1 MMNKATDQE
10 YDVGMSEVILNI
22 SNEFKETLNKHNY
35 ICYDDKI
42 MGSDYTKT
50 IWLFK
55 RLEENGIEC
64 EYHNNTISFSNK
76 GAEEINYVENNIID
90 LINTNEKIAKK
101 DVDEKFKTTITMLIA
116 TKQEDE
122 ATERIS
128 AIIQKLN
135 HIKTVRNDA
144 KSEMYYYDQGIYKNN
159 GETRIKEQVREIL
172 QQLYTPIRNNKIIAK
187 IQADTGVDEEE
198 FFSINYVN
206 LLPIQ
211 NGLLDLETKK
221 VIPFSPDKIFFNKL
235 PIKYDPNKECPNIDK
250 FLKEVL
256 QSPKDSVVMYEIFGY
271 SLYKDHFIEKA
282 FMFEGDGR
290 NGKGK
295 LLSLFKAFLGAN
307 NCCSVA
313 LSQMNHQSTGII
325 ELKDKLVNIAGD
337 LSPTALKET
346 GLFKEI
352 TGRDLISAKRKY
364 FTDLAFVNYSKQ
376 IFACNELPRVY
387 DMSIGFWSRW
397 MPFKFPYTFVK
408 EEEYNKIEDK
418 TYYKI
423 RDEQIVKKLITE
435 EELSGLLNKAL
446 EGLDRILEK
455 GDFSY
460 SIGTKEVKDLWI
472 RKADSFNA
480 FCMDNIIEDEEG
492 YITKKELRRKFAR
505 YTKIHK
511 LKGCS
516 DNNIKIN
523 LENNFGVIEERKTII
538 YGEEYNQERCWVGIK
553 WKDQI

>member
-1 MMNKATDQE
+1 MTETTNTA
-10 YDVGMSEVILNI
+10 YDLDMSRIFIDI
-22 SNEFKETLNKHNY
+22 SNNFREVLNNHY
-35 ICYDDKI
+35 YDISNNTIK
-42 MGSDYTKT
+42 GKDYNKT

-55 RLEENGIEC
+55 RLEENSVEC
-64 EYHNNTISFSNK
+64 NYRDNTIFFSSEGSK
-76 GAEEINYVENNIID
+76 KISLVEEEIIEQLNFNENITKREI
-90 LINTNEKIAKK
+90 
-101 DVDEKFKTTITMLIA
+101 DEKFKNTITMLIA

-128 AIIQKLN
+128 TIIQKLN

-144 KSEMYYYDQGIYKNN
+144 KSEMYYYYEGIYKNN
-159 GETRIKEQVREIL
+159 GETRIKEQIREIL

-198 FFSINYVN
+198 FFSMNYVN
-206 LLPIQ
+206 LIPVE
-211 NGLLDLETKK
+211 NGLLNLESKEML
-221 VIPFSPDKIFFNKL
+221 PFSPEKIFFNKL
-235 PIKYDPNKECPNIDK
+235 PIKYNPNEECKNIDK
-250 FLKEVL
+250 FLKDVL

-295 LLSLFKAFLGAN
+295 LLSLFKAFLGHN

-364 FTDLAFVNYSKQ
+364 FTDLSFVNYSKQ

-387 DMSIGFWSRW
+387 DMSVGFWSRW

-408 EEEYNKIEDK
+408 EEEYNKLEDK
-418 TYYKI
+418 TNYKI
-423 RDEQIVKKLITE
+423 RDEQIVKRLITE

-492 YITKKELRRKFAR
+492 YITKKDLRRNFAR
-505 YTKIHK
+505 YTKSHK

-523 LENNFGVIEERKTII
+523 LENNFGVIEERKSLLIVD
-538 YGEEYNQERCWVGIK
+538 EYSQERCWVGIK
-553 WKDQI
+553 WKTQL